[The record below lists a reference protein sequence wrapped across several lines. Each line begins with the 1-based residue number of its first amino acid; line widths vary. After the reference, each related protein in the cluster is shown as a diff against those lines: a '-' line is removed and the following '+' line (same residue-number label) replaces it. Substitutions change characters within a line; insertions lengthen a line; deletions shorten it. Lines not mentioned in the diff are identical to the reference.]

1 MAEKTL
7 IDFPNLVA
15 VLQEYG
21 QRVEALYRDEL
32 IKEGKNASYN
42 LLDSIQ
48 YIYQHKGNEYSISL
62 SLAHYWRYIEYGR
75 KPNSKFPPINA
86 ILDWIKIK
94 PVIPSPDKNG
104 RIPSPKSLAYLIGRK
119 IANQG
124 IPAQPLLKNA
134 VTATNEQMNDA
145 IIEALHK
152 DLDANMTAI
161 LVSGFGK

>member
-7 IDFPNLVA
+7 IEFTNLVA

-21 QRVEALYRDEL
+21 KRVEALYRDEL

-62 SLAHYWRYIEYGR
+62 SLAHYWKYIEYGR
-75 KPNSKFPPINA
+75 KPGKFPPIDA
-86 ILDWIKIK
+86 ILSWVKIK
-94 PVIPSPDKNG
+94 PIIPSPDKNG

-124 IPAQPLLKNA
+124 IPAQPLLRNA

-145 IIEALHK
+145 IIDALHK

-161 LVSGFGK
+161 LVSGFAK